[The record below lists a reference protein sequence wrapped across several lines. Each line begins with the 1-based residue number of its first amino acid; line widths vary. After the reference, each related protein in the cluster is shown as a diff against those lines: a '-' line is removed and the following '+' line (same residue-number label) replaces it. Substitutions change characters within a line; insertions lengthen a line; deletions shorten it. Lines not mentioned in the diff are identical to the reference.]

1 MQPLYAILNAQVL
14 NVKTTPLLIL
24 SDVQVVTEPEPATFV
39 QRLLNV
45 FQTHASG
52 DVCTATTQRVWN
64 TLGSRCPNVAA
75 FGTRWVVVVQTLLV
89 QWEGSVL
96 VW

>member
-24 SDVQVVTEPEPATFV
+24 SDVQVVIEPEPATFV
-39 QRLLNV
+39 QRLPNV

-52 DVCTATTQRVWN
+52 DVCTATTQRVPNAHACVWN
-64 TLGSRCPNVAA
+64 TLGSRCTNVAA
-75 FGTRWVVVVQTLLV
+75 FGTRWVVVV
-89 QWEGSVL
+89 
-96 VW
+96 